1 MTFKF
6 VDKLFK
12 LFKKY
17 SHFLRSENQIP
28 LVKVSDETANRT
40 DLELSEALRPT
51 LPENADPVA
60 VYPAMQTRS
69 VPDAGT
75 AYNPAVNGVQDLSV
89 DLDIDLSRDDQLE
102 AYAKGMKIT
111 PKTLEKWISAG
122 ILCPD
127 EVRAAEKLLKLIRAK
142 AATHQPTH

>member
-1 MTFKF
+1 MDRF
-6 VDKLFK
+6 LK

-17 SHFLRSENQIP
+17 SHLLRSEKQIP
-28 LVKVSDETANRT
+28 LVNVLDETTTTT
-40 DLELSEALRPT
+40 DLGLSEAVRPS
-51 LPENADPVA
+51 LPEKTDPVA

-69 VPDAGT
+69 VPDT
-75 AYNPAVNGVQDLSV
+75 DTTYNPAVNGVHDISI
-89 DLDIDLSRDDQLE
+89 DLDIDLSRDDQFE
-102 AYAKGMKIT
+102 AYANGMKIT

-142 AATHQPTH
+142 AATRQPTR